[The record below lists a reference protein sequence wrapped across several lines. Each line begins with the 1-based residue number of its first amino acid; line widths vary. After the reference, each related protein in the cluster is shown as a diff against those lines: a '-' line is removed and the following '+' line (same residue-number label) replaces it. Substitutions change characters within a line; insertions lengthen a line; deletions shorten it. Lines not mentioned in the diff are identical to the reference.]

1 VDRKVAQVASEGN
14 NKDAVPD
21 TEAVSG
27 NDTASSVVGVL
38 VCLVVL
44 AALVLLLKGLFPPD
58 LPDASDPNFI
68 DAIFNNKAV
77 IWAARI
83 LLVSAA
89 VVLAVGG
96 VFIIASTVVRMRKGD
111 WLKRAGPFEVSEMAL
126 SEIEDQIE
134 FWRNTA
140 LTGQDEIAELR
151 ERLEASDD
159 LIEQLHLAL
168 DDG

>member
-1 VDRKVAQVASEGN
+1 MASKEKEN
-14 NKDAVPD
+14 EDPAPD
-21 TEAVSG
+21 TATVSG
-27 NDTASSVVGVL
+27 NETANSVLGVVVFL
-38 VCLVVL
+38 VLL
-44 AALVLLLKGLFPPD
+44 AALVLLLKGLFPAD
-58 LPDASDPNFI
+58 LPHADDPHFI

-96 VFIIASTVVRMRKGD
+96 VFIIASTVVRMKKGD
-111 WLKRAGPFEVSEMAL
+111 WLKRAGPFEVSEMAVAEL
-126 SEIEDQIE
+126 EDQIE
-134 FWRNTA
+134 FWRSTA
-140 LTGQDEIAELR
+140 LDGQDEVTELR
-151 ERLEASDD
+151 ERLEASDE

>member
-1 VDRKVAQVASEGN
+1 M
-14 NKDAVPD
+14 
-21 TEAVSG
+21 
-27 NDTASSVVGVL
+27 
-38 VCLVVL
+38 
-44 AALVLLLKGLFPPD
+44 
-58 LPDASDPNFI
+58 
-68 DAIFNNKAV
+68 
-77 IWAARI
+77 
-83 LLVSAA
+83 
-89 VVLAVGG
+89 VLAVGG

-111 WLKRAGPFEVSEMAL
+111 WLKRAGPFEISEMAL

>member
-1 VDRKVAQVASEGN
+1 VAPMASGVT
-14 NKDAVPD
+14 KDEAISD
-21 TEAVSG
+21 TETVSENG
-27 NDTASSVVGVL
+27 TANSVLGFVVFLVL
-38 VCLVVL
+38 L
-44 AALVLLLKGLFPPD
+44 AALALLLKGLFPTD
-58 LPDASDPNFI
+58 LPDASDPSFI

-96 VFIIASTVVRMRKGD
+96 IFIVASTVVRMRKGD
-111 WLKRAGPFEVSEMAL
+111 WLKRAGPFEVSETAL

-151 ERLEASDD
+151 ERLEASDN